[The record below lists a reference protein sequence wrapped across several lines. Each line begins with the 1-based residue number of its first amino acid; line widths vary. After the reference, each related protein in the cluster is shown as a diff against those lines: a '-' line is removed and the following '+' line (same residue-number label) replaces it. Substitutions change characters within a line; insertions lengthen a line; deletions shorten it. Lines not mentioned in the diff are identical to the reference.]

1 MKLFGERVVFFEKAK
16 LSFKAVKKETWRGII
31 GATIFGSICVACGFF
46 AGHAVGFSHYKS
58 PVYFNYMLRSSY
70 GNHTL
75 GSTGKTAEESRN
87 RLNSMISMA
96 KEYNWSLIGEPFVI
110 EGKEGQVYMY
120 QKIMKLYKGKDEE

>member
-70 GNHTL
+70 G
-75 GSTGKTAEESRN
+75 
-87 RLNSMISMA
+87 
-96 KEYNWSLIGEPFVI
+96 
-110 EGKEGQVYMY
+110 KEGQVYMY